1 MGPFGTVLVAN
12 RGEIAVRVIRGC
24 RDLGLRSIA
33 VYSEADRGALHVRL
47 ADAAIEI
54 GAASPSE
61 SYLNLDRILAA
72 AKESGADAI
81 HPGYGF
87 LSENPRLAEACVA
100 AGITFIG
107 PPAAAMV
114 AMGDKVR
121 ARERMQQAGV
131 PVVPGT
137 DAISDESAAVAA
149 AKEIGFPVL
158 VKASAGGGGIGM
170 RAAQNEE
177 ELKAAITSCQESA
190 QRFFGDPRVFLERL
204 VTDPRHIEIQVLA
217 DALGNT
223 IHLGE
228 RECSIQRR
236 HQKLVEECPSTAL
249 TGEKREEM
257 GQAAIKA
264 AQAVGYV
271 NAGTVEFIESHG
283 SFYFLEMNTRLQ
295 VEHPVTE
302 LVTGIDLV
310 VAQLKVA
317 MGEPLPWRQEQ
328 IEFRG
333 WAIECRINA
342 EDPWHD
348 FQPTPGRVTSYHQ
361 PAGPGVRVDSSLA
374 GPGNVSPFYDPMMA
388 KLIVH
393 GESRHHAIARA
404 RRALFEYLIGGIV
417 TNIPFHAALL
427 DDPDFLQGKLTT
439 EYIANHPELLPRA
452 EKWRDAQPPSLKQLS
467 SQARQVAALAAAIT
481 AAQ

>member
-1 MGPFGTVLVAN
+1 MGAFRSVLIAN
-12 RGEIAVRVIRGC
+12 RGEIAVRVIRAC
-24 RDLGLRSIA
+24 RDLGLRSVA

-47 ADAAIEI
+47 ADEAVEI
-54 GAASPSE
+54 GPAIPSE
-61 SYLNLDRILAA
+61 SYLNLDRVIAA
-72 AKESGADAI
+72 ARQSGAEAI

-87 LSENPRLAEACVA
+87 LSENPLLAEAC
-100 AGITFIG
+100 AGAGLTFVG
-107 PPAAAMV
+107 PPASAMQ

-121 ARERMQQAGV
+121 ARRRMEEAGV

-137 DAISDESAAVAA
+137 EAISDLAEARARAL
-149 AKEIGFPVL
+149 EIGFPIL

-170 RAAQNEE
+170 REASDEA
-177 ELKAAITSCQESA
+177 ELEAAITSCQESA

-204 VTDPRHIEIQVLA
+204 VADPRHIEIQVLA
-217 DALGNT
+217 DSQGNT

-236 HQKLVEECPSTAL
+236 HQKLVEECPSTAISP
-249 TGEKREEM
+249 TVREEM

-264 AQAVGYV
+264 AKAVGYV

-310 VAQLKVA
+310 AAQLAVAQ
-317 MGEPLPWRQEQ
+317 GEPLAWRQEQ
-328 IEFRG
+328 IEWRG

-342 EDPWHD
+342 EDPFHD
-348 FQPTPGRVTSYHQ
+348 FQPTPGRVTAYHE
-361 PAGPGVRVDSSLA
+361 PSGAGVRVDSSLA
-374 GPGNVSPFYDPMMA
+374 GTGTVSPYYDPMVA
-388 KLIVH
+388 KLIVS
-393 GESRHHAIARA
+393 GASREQAIGRA
-404 RRALFEYLIGGIV
+404 RRALYEYLIGGIT

-427 DDPDFLQGKLTT
+427 EEPDFRQGHLTT
-439 EYIANHPELLPRA
+439 AFIPNHPDLLPRA
-452 EKWRDAQPPSLKQLS
+452 AAWRDEQPQALRQLGS
-467 SQARQVAALAAAIT
+467 DGRRVAAIAAAVS

>member
-1 MGPFGTVLVAN
+1 
-12 RGEIAVRVIRGC
+12 
-24 RDLGLRSIA
+24 
-33 VYSEADRGALHVRL
+33 L
-47 ADAAIEI
+47 ADEAVEI
-54 GAASPSE
+54 GPASTKE
-61 SYLNLDRILAA
+61 SYLNLERIMGAA
-72 AKESGADAI
+72 REMGADAI

-87 LSENPRLAEACVA
+87 LSENPLLAEACTDA
-100 AGITFIG
+100 RITFIG
-107 PPAAAMV
+107 PPAESML

-121 ARERMQQAGV
+121 ARQRMQQAGV
-131 PVVPGT
+131 PVVPGS
-137 DAISDESAAVAA
+137 DAISDEAQALAA
-149 AKEIGFPVL
+149 AREIGFPIL

-170 RAAQNEE
+170 RAAQDEE
-177 ELKAAITSCQESA
+177 ELKAAITSCQDSA

-204 VTDPRHIEIQVLA
+204 VMDPRHIEIQVLA
-217 DALGNT
+217 DSHGNT

-228 RECSIQRR
+228 RECSVQRR
-236 HQKLVEECPSTAL
+236 HQKLVEECPSTAIS
-249 TGEKREEM
+249 TAIREEM

-264 AQAVGYV
+264 AEAVGYV

-310 VAQLKVA
+310 AAQLRVA

-328 IEFRG
+328 IEWRG

-348 FQPTPGRVTSYHQ
+348 FQPTPGRVTSYHE
-361 PAGPGVRVDSSLA
+361 PSGPGVRVDSSLA
-374 GPGNVSPFYDPMMA
+374 GAGNVSPFYDPMMA

-393 GESRHHAIARA
+393 GESRDQAVARG
-404 RRALFEYLIGGIV
+404 RRALLEYLISGIV

-427 DDPDFLQGKLTT
+427 DDPDFVQGNLTT
-439 EYIANHPELLPRA
+439 EFIANHPDLLPRA
-452 EKWRDAQPPSLKQLS
+452 EAWRDQQPQKLRQLS
-467 SQARQVAALAAAIT
+467 SQAGRVAAIAAAIT
-481 AAQ
+481 IAQ